1 MNIQTQSMFNPDGSV
16 VQLID
21 ILNTLSGNE
30 LKWSILYFDGIG
42 KAPNSLSM
50 EEFERK
56 IQSEKLGFMM
66 TWTELKKFANELE
79 QTFDCVVAGF
89 KENDAIDKNKI
100 LNGDNDGI
108 EIFIE
113 AFDSKEWTIKN

>member
-1 MNIQTQSMFNPDGSV
+1 
-16 VQLID
+16 
-21 ILNTLSGNE
+21 
-30 LKWSILYFDGIG
+30 
-42 KAPNSLSM
+42 M